1 MRQFIIDELNKVKD
15 NAHNFNLQDQEIDG
29 TPEPCIRFIDAYNVA
44 LKVAFN
50 VRDNQANPVENLVSQ
65 AVPQAMP
72 EPNQR
77 LFTDEQVK
85 KLLDDYC
92 GLIIAN
98 VRDHLFE
105 DRPTSNTTDTIPV
118 RAKQNL
124 AYLKARNLI
133 ERTPKPI
140 VKS

>member
-72 EPNQR
+72 SETIPCEQKCDVCNGWKKINDIYGECNTLRTSPYDYVIGEYEVENSEYETNQILTHKDFCCR
-77 LFTDEQVK
+77 LF
-85 KLLDDYC
+85 
-92 GLIIAN
+92 AN
-98 VRDHLFE
+98 KR
-105 DRPTSNTTDTIPV
+105 
-118 RAKQNL
+118 
-124 AYLKARNLI
+124 
-133 ERTPKPI
+133 
-140 VKS
+140 